1 MNFISMIDRVK
12 DLALNGF
19 FGWNNAKWFIREI
32 RATFSNE
39 PSYFSSKRIERYFL
53 YLSGIVSLN
62 YYIFVHISTLTY
74 SEIIALV
81 GVEFGYAGFA
91 LITTQK
97 EKANGTKGKE
107 SGLQQG
113 DN

>member
-1 MNFISMIDRVK
+1 MIK
-12 DLALNGF
+12 DLFYNGF
-19 FGWNNAKWFIREI
+19 LGWNNIKWFIREI

-53 YLSGIVSLN
+53 FLSGLSWIN
-62 YYIFVHISTLTY
+62 YYIFVHIQTLTY

-81 GVEFGYAGFA
+81 GVIFGYAGFA

-97 EKANGTKGKE
+97 EKANGKTNDSGQDSSKGV
-107 SGLQQG
+107 
-113 DN
+113 

>member
-1 MNFISMIDRVK
+1 MIDRVK

-19 FGWNNAKWFIREI
+19 FGWNNAKWFVREI

-53 YLSGIVSLN
+53 YLSGLCWIN
-62 YYIFVHISTLTY
+62 YYIYIHIKLLTY

-81 GVEFGYAGFA
+81 GLIFGYAGFA

-97 EKANGTKGKE
+97 EKANGKTNDSGQDSTKGV
-107 SGLQQG
+107 
-113 DN
+113 